1 MESRDVVIFQGS
13 LYQFGF
19 RSVCVC
25 LLGYMSLSCN
35 MDIGFIY
42 QPMSCNSAF
51 TLPSVPVLL
60 RLLSVRVAGGRCTAA
75 QFPPRIK
82 TTMWPF
88 NTRTFLFRLV
98 FSLVYFSVIIQS
110 LHELSQ
116 ASGGVT
122 IEVAI
127 QYIIQCRYE
136 HFTKELVFEASL
148 ALKGRRAVAFQF
160 GDN

>member
-25 LLGYMSLSCN
+25 LFGYMEFSCN
-35 MDIGFIY
+35 MDIGFVY
-42 QPMSCNSAF
+42 QPMSCYRDF
-51 TLPSVPVLL
+51 MLPSVPALL

-98 FSLVYFSVIIQS
+98 FSLVYCSVIIQW
-110 LHELSQ
+110 LHELNQ

-122 IEVAI
+122 IDVAI
-127 QYIIQCRYE
+127 QYNIQCRYE

-148 ALKGRRAVAFQF
+148 GIKREKSCHLPIW
-160 GDN
+160 